1 MARIDAVD
9 PSAAPQRVG
18 HALQQMVELVG
29 PAESPAEGGE
39 PVVDLFDQPRNEE
52 Q

>member
-1 MARIDAVD
+1 
-9 PSAAPQRVG
+9 
-18 HALQQMVELVG
+18 VELVG